1 MTINNPTAAQV
12 PQLRSLWQE
21 AFGDTEEFLNI
32 FTAKAMSA
40 DRCRC
45 ITVDG
50 EVAAALYWFDCLHM
64 GKKIAYLY
72 AVATAK
78 KHRGK
83 GLCRDLME
91 NTHRWLQAHG
101 YVGAILV
108 PQSEALVALYE
119 KMGYETC
126 TQIREF
132 VCGPVL
138 DLCTLHRIDRD
149 AYARLRRQLLPAGG
163 VVQEQENLDFLEA
176 QAQFYEGT
184 NFVLAAYRE
193 KDVLH
198 GVELLGD
205 ISAAPGIVGALG
217 CTQGKFR
224 CPGQGIPFAMYRH
237 LTQSGLPAPTY
248 FGLAFD

>member
-1 MTINNPTAAQV
+1 MTINSPTPAQV

-21 AFGDTEEFLNI
+21 AFGDTEEFLDI
-32 FTAKAMSA
+32 FQAKAMSA

-45 ITVDG
+45 VTVDG

-64 GKKIAYLY
+64 GKRIAYLY

-83 GLCRDLME
+83 GLCHALME
-91 NTHRWLQAHG
+91 NTHQWLREHDYA
-101 YVGAILV
+101 GAILV
-108 PQSEALVALYE
+108 PQSEDLFRFYG

-126 TQIREF
+126 SQVKEF

-149 AYARLRRQLLPAGG
+149 AYGKLRRQLLPAGG
-163 VVQEQENLDFLEA
+163 VIQEQENLDFLEA
-176 QAQFYEGT
+176 QAQFYAGT
-184 NFVLAAYRE
+184 GFVLAAYRE
-193 KDVLH
+193 KDVLR
-198 GVELLGD
+198 GIELLGD
-205 ISAAPGIVGALG
+205 TMAAPAIVGALG

-224 CPGQGIPFAMYRH
+224 CPGPGTPFAMYRP
-237 LTQSGLPAPTY
+237 LGDSTLPAPAY